1 MTVMRTFMDAYICD
15 YSDIPYK
22 FARNTT
28 IECLSTDHYIYMG
41 LGLIGVGIYYPLST
55 YLQPTF

>member
-15 YSDIPYK
+15 YSNLPYQFFRDK
-22 FARNTT
+22 T
-28 IECLSTDHYIYMG
+28 IECLTNYHYIYMG

-55 YLQPTF
+55 YL